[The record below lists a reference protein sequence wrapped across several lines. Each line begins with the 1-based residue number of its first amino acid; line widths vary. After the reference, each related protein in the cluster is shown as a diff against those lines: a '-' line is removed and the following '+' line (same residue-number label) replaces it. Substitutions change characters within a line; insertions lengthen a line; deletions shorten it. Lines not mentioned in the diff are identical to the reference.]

1 MNKSD
6 FWTSYAEAMELSIE
20 GNRLIAN
27 EIVDLARG
35 LWQRIVR
42 GFDGM
47 LQNLGQRGH
56 LPPV

>member
-1 MNKSD
+1 MNEPN

-27 EIVDLARG
+27 EIGDLARG